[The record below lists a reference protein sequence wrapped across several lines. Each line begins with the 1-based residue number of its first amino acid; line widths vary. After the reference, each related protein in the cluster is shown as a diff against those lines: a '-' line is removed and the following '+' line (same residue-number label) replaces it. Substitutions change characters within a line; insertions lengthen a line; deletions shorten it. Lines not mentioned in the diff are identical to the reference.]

1 MVILGALVQSHDTV
15 KIVELWHSPSNMARQ
30 KEWLSKSGAV
40 HKRGLSAFTTKNAS
54 SVDIPHRSGLHL
66 ACVLPEQL
74 RGISN
79 ANGCLALSH
88 CREIKIS
95 VRGNWCNAI
104 AECLSTGLLE
114 HWDWAYCWWRLFHPF
129 FENCERPKLQFKHY
143 VFLRVCPLCAVFFCC
158 SSLLRCQLFVF
169 WRFGICILGFVIT
182 HLLLLH

>member
-1 MVILGALVQSHDTV
+1 MVVLGALVQSHDTV
-15 KIVELWHSPSNMARQ
+15 KIVELLHSPSNMARQ

-95 VRGNWCNAI
+95 VRETGVMLL
-104 AECLSTGLLE
+104 LS
-114 HWDWAYCWWRLFHPF
+114 
-129 FENCERPKLQFKHY
+129 
-143 VFLRVCPLCAVFFCC
+143 VCPLASWSTETGHIADGTYFILSLKIVKDLSCSLSTMSSWGFVHCALFFCC